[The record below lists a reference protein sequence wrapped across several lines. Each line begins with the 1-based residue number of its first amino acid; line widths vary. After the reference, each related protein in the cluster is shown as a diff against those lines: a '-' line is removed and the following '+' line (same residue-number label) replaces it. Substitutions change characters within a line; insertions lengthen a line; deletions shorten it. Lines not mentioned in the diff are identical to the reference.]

1 MNFDLV
7 TSKDADGNPLDSP
20 ETLSYTAT
28 LEEGILTIVRNVE
41 GQENL
46 NITEVTSQGWESVSE
61 AVTWFTEVTASHRE

>member
-1 MNFDLV
+1 MNFDLI

-41 GQENL
+41 GEENL
-46 NITEVTSQGWESVSE
+46 NITEVISQGWDSVSDGV
-61 AVTWFTEVTASHRE
+61 AWFTEITASKRE

>member
-1 MNFDLV
+1 MNFDLI

-41 GQENL
+41 GEENL
-46 NITEVTSQGWESVSE
+46 KITEVTAQGWESLSE
-61 AVTWFTEVTASHRE
+61 GVAWFTEITSSKRE

>member
-1 MNFDLV
+1 MNFDLI

-41 GQENL
+41 GEESL
-46 NITEVTSQGWESVSE
+46 NITKVTSQGWESVSDGV
-61 AVTWFTEVTASHRE
+61 AWFTEVTASHRE